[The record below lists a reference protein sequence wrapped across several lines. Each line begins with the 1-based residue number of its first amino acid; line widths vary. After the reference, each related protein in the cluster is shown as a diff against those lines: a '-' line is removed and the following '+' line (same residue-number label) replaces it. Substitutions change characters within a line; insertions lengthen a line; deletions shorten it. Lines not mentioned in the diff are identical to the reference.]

1 MAYTYDDFVK
11 AANQSG
17 LMGQFSQDDLN
28 LAQKYPEFGLSVLSL
43 KKDYNNAA
51 TAEQRLL
58 ANQAA
63 NELRKSYGNYSGGA
77 DGGSFRLE
85 SKLNRRSDDLLDQ
98 LGSFGS
104 FSYDEAPAY
113 ENAFAQQQKDL
124 LDRILNREDFS
135 WSKETDPQWSS
146 YKKSYLREG
155 DRATANALAQ
165 ASAASGGRP
174 SSYAVN
180 AATQAGDY
188 YATKLNDV
196 IPTLYQQAYERY
208 LDEYN
213 MKLKDLNAVN
223 QQEQLDYAKYLDRLG
238 QFNTD
243 RGFAYQNYAD
253 DYDRLRSQLADVQ
266 GQDQIDYARY
276 LDETSRQQTA
286 QDSIRSQVDAIL
298 AAGGSPSANLV
309 SESGYSSEYVKALED
324 AYRKQE
330 AEKAAKKSG
339 SGGGSTRRSGGTS
352 GGNTTDGNESG
363 LDYQGLFEAAKKSGN
378 PKSWLAQKAN
388 YQKFGF
394 TSSSGLYSDYETW
407 LENGG
412 VSNSSKTMAQGP
424 FIALLSGFNTS
435 LKNGEGERILST
447 LDKTWPMMTSEQK
460 AEMQKL
466 LKQYGYS
473 YEEG

>member
-104 FSYDEAPAY
+104 FSYDEAPTY
-113 ENAFAQQQKDL
+113 ENTFAQQQKDL

-174 SSYAVN
+174 SSHAVN

-213 MKLKDLNAVN
+213 MKLKDLNTVN

-276 LDETSRQQTA
+276 LDEASRQQTA

-339 SGGGSTRRSGGTS
+339 SGGGGTMS
-352 GGNTTDGNESG
+352 LTTAKAMAKEGQFTDTVLNT
-363 LDYQGLFEAAKKSGN
+363 LR
-378 PKSWLAQKAN
+378 KA
-388 YQKFGF
+388 GF
-394 TSSSGLYSDYETW
+394 TDDYIAQVYGYTGFGTGRDKLGYDEDEGIFTW
-407 LENGG
+407 NGRRYNSPEALTEDLDRANLTDAEKATISRRLE
-412 VSNSSKTMAQGP
+412 A
-424 FIALLSGFNTS
+424 SGFNITF
-435 LKNGEGERILST
+435 
-447 LDKTWPMMTSEQK
+447 
-460 AEMQKL
+460 
-466 LKQYGYS
+466 
-473 YEEG
+473 

>member
-1 MAYTYDDFVK
+1 MAYTYDDFVN

-43 KKDYNNAA
+43 KKDYNNAT

-85 SKLNRRSDDLLDQ
+85 SKLNRRADDLLDR

-104 FSYDEAPAY
+104 FSYDEAPTY

-124 LDRILNREDFS
+124 LDRILNREDFA

-188 YATKLNDV
+188 YATKLNDM

-276 LDETSRQQTA
+276 LDEVSRQQTA

-339 SGGGSTRRSGGTS
+339 SGGGGTMS
-352 GGNTTDGNESG
+352 LTTAKAMAKEGQFTDTVLNT
-363 LDYQGLFEAAKKSGN
+363 LR
-378 PKSWLAQKAN
+378 KA
-388 YQKFGF
+388 GF
-394 TSSSGLYSDYETW
+394 TDDYIAQVYGYTGFGTGRDKLGYDEDEGIFTW
-407 LENGG
+407 NGRRY
-412 VSNSSKTMAQGP
+412 NSP
-424 FIALLSGFNTS
+424 EALAEDLDRANLTDAEKATISRRLKASGFNITF
-435 LKNGEGERILST
+435 
-447 LDKTWPMMTSEQK
+447 
-460 AEMQKL
+460 
-466 LKQYGYS
+466 
-473 YEEG
+473 

>member
-98 LGSFGS
+98 IGSFGP

-213 MKLKDLNAVN
+213 MKLKDLNTVN

-276 LDETSRQQTA
+276 LDEVSRQQTA

-339 SGGGSTRRSGGTS
+339 SGGGGTMS
-352 GGNTTDGNESG
+352 LTTAKAMAKEGQFTDAVLNT
-363 LDYQGLFEAAKKSGN
+363 LR
-378 PKSWLAQKAN
+378 KA
-388 YQKFGF
+388 GF
-394 TSSSGLYSDYETW
+394 TDDYIAQVYGYTGFGTGRDKLGYDEDEGIFTW
-407 LENGG
+407 NGRRYNSPEALAEDLNRANLTDAEKATISRRLE
-412 VSNSSKTMAQGP
+412 A
-424 FIALLSGFNTS
+424 SGFNITF
-435 LKNGEGERILST
+435 
-447 LDKTWPMMTSEQK
+447 
-460 AEMQKL
+460 
-466 LKQYGYS
+466 
-473 YEEG
+473 

>member
-43 KKDYNNAA
+43 KKDYNNAT

-104 FSYDEAPAY
+104 FSYGEAPTY
-113 ENAFAQQQKDL
+113 ENTFAQQQKDL

-174 SSYAVN
+174 SSHAVN

-213 MKLKDLNAVN
+213 MKLKDLNTVN

-276 LDETSRQQTA
+276 LDEASRQQTA

-339 SGGGSTRRSGGTS
+339 SGGGGTMS
-352 GGNTTDGNESG
+352 LTTAKAMAKE
-363 LDYQGLFEAAKKSGN
+363 GLFTDTVLN
-378 PKSWLAQKAN
+378 TLRKA
-388 YQKFGF
+388 GF
-394 TSSSGLYSDYETW
+394 TDDYIAQVYGYTGFGTGRDKLGYDEDEGIFTW
-407 LENGG
+407 NGRRY
-412 VSNSSKTMAQGP
+412 NSP
-424 FIALLSGFNTS
+424 EALAEDLDRANLTDAEKATISRRLKASGFNITF
-435 LKNGEGERILST
+435 
-447 LDKTWPMMTSEQK
+447 
-460 AEMQKL
+460 
-466 LKQYGYS
+466 
-473 YEEG
+473 

>member
-43 KKDYNNAA
+43 KKDYNNAT

-85 SKLNRRSDDLLDQ
+85 SKLNRRADDLLGQ
-98 LGSFGS
+98 IGSFGS
-104 FSYDEAPAY
+104 FSYDEAPTY

-155 DRATANALAQ
+155 DRATANALAK

-276 LDETSRQQTA
+276 LDEASRQQTA

-324 AYRKQE
+324 AYRKQQ

-339 SGGGSTRRSGGTS
+339 SGGGGTMS
-352 GGNTTDGNESG
+352 LTTAKAMAKEGQFTDTVLNT
-363 LDYQGLFEAAKKSGN
+363 LR
-378 PKSWLAQKAN
+378 KA
-388 YQKFGF
+388 GF
-394 TSSSGLYSDYETW
+394 TDDYIAQVYGYTGFGSGRDKLGYDEDEGIFTW
-407 LENGG
+407 NGRRY
-412 VSNSSKTMAQGP
+412 NSP
-424 FIALLSGFNTS
+424 EALAEDLDRANLTDAEKATISRRLKASGFNITF
-435 LKNGEGERILST
+435 
-447 LDKTWPMMTSEQK
+447 
-460 AEMQKL
+460 
-466 LKQYGYS
+466 
-473 YEEG
+473 

>member
-43 KKDYNNAA
+43 KKDYNNAT

-104 FSYDEAPAY
+104 FSYGEAPTY
-113 ENAFAQQQKDL
+113 ENTFAQQQKDL

-155 DRATANALAQ
+155 DRATANALAK

-174 SSYAVN
+174 SSHAVN

-213 MKLKDLNAVN
+213 MKLKDLNTVN

-266 GQDQIDYARY
+266 GQNQIDYARY
-276 LDETSRQQTA
+276 LDEVSRQQTA

-339 SGGGSTRRSGGTS
+339 SGGGGTMS
-352 GGNTTDGNESG
+352 LTTAKAMAKEGQFTDTVLNT
-363 LDYQGLFEAAKKSGN
+363 LR
-378 PKSWLAQKAN
+378 KA
-388 YQKFGF
+388 GF
-394 TSSSGLYSDYETW
+394 TDDYIAQVYGYTGFGTGRDKLGYDEDEGIFTW
-407 LENGG
+407 NGRRY
-412 VSNSSKTMAQGP
+412 NSP
-424 FIALLSGFNTS
+424 EALAEDLDRANLTDAEKATISRRLKASGFNITF
-435 LKNGEGERILST
+435 
-447 LDKTWPMMTSEQK
+447 
-460 AEMQKL
+460 
-466 LKQYGYS
+466 
-473 YEEG
+473 

>member
-85 SKLNRRSDDLLDQ
+85 SKLNRRADDLLGQ
-98 LGSFGS
+98 IGSFGS

-339 SGGGSTRRSGGTS
+339 SGGGSTMSLTTAKAMAKEGQFTDAVL
-352 GGNTTDGNESG
+352 NT
-363 LDYQGLFEAAKKSGN
+363 LR
-378 PKSWLAQKAN
+378 KA
-388 YQKFGF
+388 GF
-394 TSSSGLYSDYETW
+394 TDDYIAQVYGYTGFGTGRDKLGYDEDEGIFTW
-407 LENGG
+407 NGRRY
-412 VSNSSKTMAQGP
+412 NSP
-424 FIALLSGFNTS
+424 EALAEDLDRANLTDAEKATISRRLKASGFNITF
-435 LKNGEGERILST
+435 
-447 LDKTWPMMTSEQK
+447 
-460 AEMQKL
+460 
-466 LKQYGYS
+466 
-473 YEEG
+473 

>member
-28 LAQKYPEFGLSVLSL
+28 LAQKHPEFGLSVLSL
-43 KKDYNNAA
+43 KKDYNNAT

-104 FSYDEAPAY
+104 FSYGEAPTY
-113 ENAFAQQQKDL
+113 ENTFAQQQKDL

-155 DRATANALAQ
+155 DRATANALAK
-165 ASAASGGRP
+165 ASAASGGRS

-213 MKLKDLNAVN
+213 MKLKDLNAIN
-223 QQEQLDYAKYLDRLG
+223 QQEQMDYAKYLDRLG

-276 LDETSRQQTA
+276 LDEASRQQTA

-330 AEKAAKKSG
+330 AEKVTKKSG
-339 SGGGSTRRSGGTS
+339 SGGGGTMS
-352 GGNTTDGNESG
+352 LTTAKAMAKEGQFTDTVLNT
-363 LDYQGLFEAAKKSGN
+363 LR
-378 PKSWLAQKAN
+378 KA
-388 YQKFGF
+388 GF
-394 TSSSGLYSDYETW
+394 TDDYIAQVYGYTGFGTGRDKLGYDEDEGIFTW
-407 LENGG
+407 NGRRY
-412 VSNSSKTMAQGP
+412 NSP
-424 FIALLSGFNTS
+424 EALAEDLDRANLTDAEKATISRRLKASGFNITF
-435 LKNGEGERILST
+435 
-447 LDKTWPMMTSEQK
+447 
-460 AEMQKL
+460 
-466 LKQYGYS
+466 
-473 YEEG
+473 

>member
-43 KKDYNNAA
+43 KKDYNNAT

-104 FSYDEAPAY
+104 FSYGEAPTY
-113 ENAFAQQQKDL
+113 ENTFAQQQKDL

-155 DRATANALAQ
+155 DRATANALAK

-213 MKLKDLNAVN
+213 MKLKDLNAIN
-223 QQEQLDYAKYLDRLG
+223 QQEQMDYAKYLDRLG

-276 LDETSRQQTA
+276 LDEASRQQTA

-330 AEKAAKKSG
+330 AEKAAKKSN
-339 SGGGSTRRSGGTS
+339 SGGGTMSLTTAKAMAKEGQFTDTVL
-352 GGNTTDGNESG
+352 NT
-363 LDYQGLFEAAKKSGN
+363 LR
-378 PKSWLAQKAN
+378 KA
-388 YQKFGF
+388 GF
-394 TSSSGLYSDYETW
+394 TDDYIAQVYGYTGFGTGRDKLGYDEDEGIFTW
-407 LENGG
+407 NGRRYNSPEALEEDLDRANLTDAEKATI
-412 VSNSSKTMAQGP
+412 SRRLKA
-424 FIALLSGFNTS
+424 SGFNITF
-435 LKNGEGERILST
+435 
-447 LDKTWPMMTSEQK
+447 
-460 AEMQKL
+460 
-466 LKQYGYS
+466 
-473 YEEG
+473 

>member
-85 SKLNRRSDDLLDQ
+85 SKLNRRADDLLGQ
-98 LGSFGS
+98 IGSFGS
-104 FSYDEAPAY
+104 FSYDEAPTY

-208 LDEYN
+208 MDEYN

-276 LDETSRQQTA
+276 LDEASRQQTA

-339 SGGGSTRRSGGTS
+339 SGGGGTMS
-352 GGNTTDGNESG
+352 LTTAKAMAKEGQFTDAVLNT
-363 LDYQGLFEAAKKSGN
+363 LR
-378 PKSWLAQKAN
+378 KA
-388 YQKFGF
+388 GF
-394 TSSSGLYSDYETW
+394 TDDYIAQVYGYTGFGTGRDKLGYDEDEGIFTW
-407 LENGG
+407 NGRRY
-412 VSNSSKTMAQGP
+412 NSP
-424 FIALLSGFNTS
+424 EALAEDLDRANLTDAEKATISRRLKASGFNITF
-435 LKNGEGERILST
+435 
-447 LDKTWPMMTSEQK
+447 
-460 AEMQKL
+460 
-466 LKQYGYS
+466 
-473 YEEG
+473 

>member
-85 SKLNRRSDDLLDQ
+85 SKLNRRADDLLGQ
-98 LGSFGS
+98 IGSFGS

-276 LDETSRQQTA
+276 LDEVSRQQTA

-339 SGGGSTRRSGGTS
+339 SGGGDTMSLTTAKAMAKEGQFTDTVL
-352 GGNTTDGNESG
+352 NT
-363 LDYQGLFEAAKKSGN
+363 LR
-378 PKSWLAQKAN
+378 KA
-388 YQKFGF
+388 GF
-394 TSSSGLYSDYETW
+394 TDDYIAQVYGYTGFGTGRDKLGYDEDEGIFTW
-407 LENGG
+407 NGRRY
-412 VSNSSKTMAQGP
+412 NSP
-424 FIALLSGFNTS
+424 EALAEDLDRANLTDAEKATISRRLKASGFNITF
-435 LKNGEGERILST
+435 
-447 LDKTWPMMTSEQK
+447 
-460 AEMQKL
+460 
-466 LKQYGYS
+466 
-473 YEEG
+473 

>member
-43 KKDYNNAA
+43 KKDYNNAT

-104 FSYDEAPAY
+104 FSYGEAPTY
-113 ENAFAQQQKDL
+113 ENTFAQQQKDL

-174 SSYAVN
+174 SSHAVN

-213 MKLKDLNAVN
+213 MKLKDLNTVN

-253 DYDRLRSQLADVQ
+253 DYDRLRSQLADVH

-276 LDETSRQQTA
+276 LDEASRRQTA

-339 SGGGSTRRSGGTS
+339 SGGGGTMS
-352 GGNTTDGNESG
+352 LTTAKAMAKEGQFTDTVLNT
-363 LDYQGLFEAAKKSGN
+363 LR
-378 PKSWLAQKAN
+378 KA
-388 YQKFGF
+388 GF
-394 TSSSGLYSDYETW
+394 TDDYIAQVYGYTGFGTGRDKLGYDEDEGIFTW
-407 LENGG
+407 NGRRY
-412 VSNSSKTMAQGP
+412 NSP
-424 FIALLSGFNTS
+424 EALAEDLDRANLTDAEKATISRRLKASGFNITF
-435 LKNGEGERILST
+435 
-447 LDKTWPMMTSEQK
+447 
-460 AEMQKL
+460 
-466 LKQYGYS
+466 
-473 YEEG
+473 

>member
-1 MAYTYDDFVK
+1 MAYTYDDFVN

-43 KKDYNNAA
+43 KKDYNNAT

-85 SKLNRRSDDLLDQ
+85 SKLNRRADDLLDQ

-104 FSYDEAPAY
+104 FSYDEAPTY

-124 LDRILNREDFS
+124 LDRILNREDFA

-276 LDETSRQQTA
+276 LDEVSRQQTA
-286 QDSIRSQVDAIL
+286 QDSIRGQVDAIL

-330 AEKAAKKSG
+330 AEKAAKKS
-339 SGGGSTRRSGGTS
+339 SGGGGTMS
-352 GGNTTDGNESG
+352 LTTAKAMAKEGQFTDAVLNT
-363 LDYQGLFEAAKKSGN
+363 LR
-378 PKSWLAQKAN
+378 KA
-388 YQKFGF
+388 GF
-394 TSSSGLYSDYETW
+394 TDDYIAQVYGYTGFGTGRDKLGYDEDEGIFTW
-407 LENGG
+407 NGRRY
-412 VSNSSKTMAQGP
+412 NSPEALAEDLDRANLTDAEKAT
-424 FIALLSGFNTS
+424 IARRLKASGFNITF
-435 LKNGEGERILST
+435 
-447 LDKTWPMMTSEQK
+447 
-460 AEMQKL
+460 
-466 LKQYGYS
+466 
-473 YEEG
+473 

>member
-1 MAYTYDDFVK
+1 MAYTYDDFVN

-43 KKDYNNAA
+43 KKDYNNAT

-85 SKLNRRSDDLLDQ
+85 SKLNRRADDLLDQ
-98 LGSFGS
+98 LGGFGS
-104 FSYDEAPAY
+104 FSYDEAPTY

-223 QQEQLDYAKYLDRLG
+223 QQEQLDYAKHLDRLG

-276 LDETSRQQTA
+276 LDEVSRQQTA

-330 AEKAAKKSG
+330 TEKAAKKSSS
-339 SGGGSTRRSGGTS
+339 SGGGTMSLTTAKAMAKEGQFTDAVL
-352 GGNTTDGNESG
+352 NT
-363 LDYQGLFEAAKKSGN
+363 LR
-378 PKSWLAQKAN
+378 KA
-388 YQKFGF
+388 GF
-394 TSSSGLYSDYETW
+394 TDDYIAQVYGYTGFGTGRDKLGYDEDEGIFTW
-407 LENGG
+407 NGRRY
-412 VSNSSKTMAQGP
+412 NSP
-424 FIALLSGFNTS
+424 EALAEDLDRANLTDAEKATISRRLKASGFNITF
-435 LKNGEGERILST
+435 
-447 LDKTWPMMTSEQK
+447 
-460 AEMQKL
+460 
-466 LKQYGYS
+466 
-473 YEEG
+473 

>member
-104 FSYDEAPAY
+104 FSYDEAPTY
-113 ENAFAQQQKDL
+113 ENTFAQQQKDL
-124 LDRILNREDFS
+124 LDHILNREDFS

-174 SSYAVN
+174 SSHAVN

-213 MKLKDLNAVN
+213 MKLKDLNTVN

-276 LDETSRQQTA
+276 LDEASRRQTA

-339 SGGGSTRRSGGTS
+339 SGGGGTMS
-352 GGNTTDGNESG
+352 LTTAKAMAKEGQFTDTVLNT
-363 LDYQGLFEAAKKSGN
+363 LR
-378 PKSWLAQKAN
+378 KA
-388 YQKFGF
+388 GF
-394 TSSSGLYSDYETW
+394 TDDYIAQVYGYTGFGTGRDKLGYDEDEGIFTW
-407 LENGG
+407 NGRRY
-412 VSNSSKTMAQGP
+412 NSP
-424 FIALLSGFNTS
+424 EALAEDLDRANLTNAEKATISRRLKASGFNITF
-435 LKNGEGERILST
+435 
-447 LDKTWPMMTSEQK
+447 
-460 AEMQKL
+460 
-466 LKQYGYS
+466 
-473 YEEG
+473 

>member
-104 FSYDEAPAY
+104 FSYDEAPTY
-113 ENAFAQQQKDL
+113 ENIFAQQQKDL

-174 SSYAVN
+174 SSHAVN

-213 MKLKDLNAVN
+213 MKLKDLNTVN

-276 LDETSRQQTA
+276 LDEASRQQTA

-339 SGGGSTRRSGGTS
+339 SGGGGTMS
-352 GGNTTDGNESG
+352 LTTAKAMAKEGQFTDTVLNT
-363 LDYQGLFEAAKKSGN
+363 LR
-378 PKSWLAQKAN
+378 KA
-388 YQKFGF
+388 GF
-394 TSSSGLYSDYETW
+394 TDDYIAQVYGYTGFGTGRDKLGYDEDEGIFTW
-407 LENGG
+407 NGRRY
-412 VSNSSKTMAQGP
+412 NSP
-424 FIALLSGFNTS
+424 EALAEDLDRANLTDAEKATISRRLKASGFNITF
-435 LKNGEGERILST
+435 
-447 LDKTWPMMTSEQK
+447 
-460 AEMQKL
+460 
-466 LKQYGYS
+466 
-473 YEEG
+473 

>member
-1 MAYTYDDFVK
+1 MAYTYDDFVN

-43 KKDYNNAA
+43 KKDYNNAT

-104 FSYDEAPAY
+104 FSYDEAPTY
-113 ENAFAQQQKDL
+113 ENTFAQQQKDL

-213 MKLKDLNAVN
+213 MKLKDLNTVN

-276 LDETSRQQTA
+276 LDEASRRQTA

-298 AAGGSPSANLV
+298 AAGGSPSVNLV

-339 SGGGSTRRSGGTS
+339 SGGGGTMS
-352 GGNTTDGNESG
+352 LTTAKAMAKEGQFTDTVLNT
-363 LDYQGLFEAAKKSGN
+363 LR
-378 PKSWLAQKAN
+378 KA
-388 YQKFGF
+388 GF
-394 TSSSGLYSDYETW
+394 TDDYIAQVYGYTGFGTGRDKLGYDEDEGIFTW
-407 LENGG
+407 NGRRY
-412 VSNSSKTMAQGP
+412 NSPEALAEDLDRANLTDAEKAT
-424 FIALLSGFNTS
+424 IARRLKASGFNITF
-435 LKNGEGERILST
+435 
-447 LDKTWPMMTSEQK
+447 
-460 AEMQKL
+460 
-466 LKQYGYS
+466 
-473 YEEG
+473 

>member
-43 KKDYNNAA
+43 KKDYNNAT

-85 SKLNRRSDDLLDQ
+85 SKLNRRADDLLDQ

-104 FSYDEAPAY
+104 FSYGEAPTY
-113 ENAFAQQQKDL
+113 ENTFAQQQKDL

-155 DRATANALAQ
+155 DRATANALAK

-174 SSYAVN
+174 SSHAVN

-213 MKLKDLNAVN
+213 MKLKDLNTVN

-276 LDETSRQQTA
+276 LDEVSRQQTA

-339 SGGGSTRRSGGTS
+339 SGGGGTMS
-352 GGNTTDGNESG
+352 LTTAKEMAKEGQFTDAVLNT
-363 LDYQGLFEAAKKSGN
+363 LR
-378 PKSWLAQKAN
+378 KA
-388 YQKFGF
+388 GF
-394 TSSSGLYSDYETW
+394 TDDYIAQVYGYTGFGTGRDKLGYDEDEGIFTW
-407 LENGG
+407 NGRRYNSPEALAEDLDRANLTDAEKATISRRLE
-412 VSNSSKTMAQGP
+412 A
-424 FIALLSGFNTS
+424 SGFN
-435 LKNGEGERILST
+435 
-447 LDKTWPMMTSEQK
+447 MTF
-460 AEMQKL
+460 
-466 LKQYGYS
+466 
-473 YEEG
+473 

>member
-104 FSYDEAPAY
+104 FSYDEAPTY
-113 ENAFAQQQKDL
+113 ENTFAQQQKDL

-174 SSYAVN
+174 SSHAVN

-213 MKLKDLNAVN
+213 MKLKDLNTVN

-276 LDETSRQQTA
+276 LDEASRQQTA

-324 AYRKQE
+324 AYHKQE

-339 SGGGSTRRSGGTS
+339 SGGGGTMS
-352 GGNTTDGNESG
+352 LTTAKAMAKEGQFTDTVLNT
-363 LDYQGLFEAAKKSGN
+363 LR
-378 PKSWLAQKAN
+378 KA
-388 YQKFGF
+388 GF
-394 TSSSGLYSDYETW
+394 TDDYIAQVYGYTGFGTGRDKLGYDEDEGIFTW
-407 LENGG
+407 NGRRY
-412 VSNSSKTMAQGP
+412 NSP
-424 FIALLSGFNTS
+424 EALAEDLDRANLTDAEKATISRRLKASGFNITF
-435 LKNGEGERILST
+435 
-447 LDKTWPMMTSEQK
+447 
-460 AEMQKL
+460 
-466 LKQYGYS
+466 
-473 YEEG
+473 

>member
-17 LMGQFSQDDLN
+17 MMGQFSQDDLN

-85 SKLNRRSDDLLDQ
+85 SKLNRRADDLLGQ
-98 LGSFGS
+98 IGSFGS
-104 FSYDEAPAY
+104 FSYDEAPTY

-174 SSYAVN
+174 SSHAVN

-213 MKLKDLNAVN
+213 MKLKDLNTVN

-276 LDETSRQQTA
+276 LDEVSRQQTA

-339 SGGGSTRRSGGTS
+339 SGGGGTMS
-352 GGNTTDGNESG
+352 LTTAKAMAKEGQFTDTVLNT
-363 LDYQGLFEAAKKSGN
+363 LR
-378 PKSWLAQKAN
+378 KA
-388 YQKFGF
+388 GF
-394 TSSSGLYSDYETW
+394 TDDYIAQVYGYTGFGTGRDKLGYDEDEGIFTW
-407 LENGG
+407 NGRRY
-412 VSNSSKTMAQGP
+412 NSP
-424 FIALLSGFNTS
+424 EALAEDLDRANLTDAEKATISRRLKASGFNITF
-435 LKNGEGERILST
+435 
-447 LDKTWPMMTSEQK
+447 
-460 AEMQKL
+460 
-466 LKQYGYS
+466 
-473 YEEG
+473 

>member
-43 KKDYNNAA
+43 KKDYNNAT

-104 FSYDEAPAY
+104 FSYGEAPTY
-113 ENAFAQQQKDL
+113 ENTFAQQQKDL

-155 DRATANALAQ
+155 DRATANALAK

-188 YATKLNDV
+188 YATKLNDA

-213 MKLKDLNAVN
+213 MKLKDLNTVN

-276 LDETSRQQTA
+276 LDEVSRQQTA

-339 SGGGSTRRSGGTS
+339 SGGGGTMS
-352 GGNTTDGNESG
+352 LTTAKAMAKEGQFTDTVLNT
-363 LDYQGLFEAAKKSGN
+363 LR
-378 PKSWLAQKAN
+378 KA
-388 YQKFGF
+388 GF
-394 TSSSGLYSDYETW
+394 TDDYIAQVYGYTGFGTGRDKLGYDEDEGIFTW
-407 LENGG
+407 NGRRYNSPEALAEDLDRANLTDAEKATISRRLE
-412 VSNSSKTMAQGP
+412 A
-424 FIALLSGFNTS
+424 SGFNI
-435 LKNGEGERILST
+435 KF
-447 LDKTWPMMTSEQK
+447 
-460 AEMQKL
+460 
-466 LKQYGYS
+466 
-473 YEEG
+473 

>member
-98 LGSFGS
+98 IGSFGS

-188 YATKLNDV
+188 YAAKLNDV

-276 LDETSRQQTA
+276 LDEASRQQTA

-339 SGGGSTRRSGGTS
+339 SGGGSTMSLTTAKAMAKEGQFTDAVL
-352 GGNTTDGNESG
+352 NT
-363 LDYQGLFEAAKKSGN
+363 LR
-378 PKSWLAQKAN
+378 KA
-388 YQKFGF
+388 GF
-394 TSSSGLYSDYETW
+394 TDDYIAQVYGYTGFGTGRDKLGYDEDEGIFTW
-407 LENGG
+407 NGRRY
-412 VSNSSKTMAQGP
+412 NSP
-424 FIALLSGFNTS
+424 EALAEDLDRANLTDAEKATISRRLKASGFNITF
-435 LKNGEGERILST
+435 
-447 LDKTWPMMTSEQK
+447 
-460 AEMQKL
+460 
-466 LKQYGYS
+466 
-473 YEEG
+473 

>member
-43 KKDYNNAA
+43 KKDYNNAT

-104 FSYDEAPAY
+104 FSYDEAPTY
-113 ENAFAQQQKDL
+113 ENTFAQQQKDL

-155 DRATANALAQ
+155 DRATANALAK

-213 MKLKDLNAVN
+213 MKLKDLNAIN

-276 LDETSRQQTA
+276 LDEVSRQQTA

-339 SGGGSTRRSGGTS
+339 SGGGGTMS
-352 GGNTTDGNESG
+352 LTTAKAMAKEGQFTDTVLNT
-363 LDYQGLFEAAKKSGN
+363 LR
-378 PKSWLAQKAN
+378 KA
-388 YQKFGF
+388 GF
-394 TSSSGLYSDYETW
+394 TDDYIAQVYGYTGFGTGREKLGYDEDEGIFTW
-407 LENGG
+407 NGRRY
-412 VSNSSKTMAQGP
+412 NSP
-424 FIALLSGFNTS
+424 EALAEDLDRANLTDAEKATISRRLKASGFNITF
-435 LKNGEGERILST
+435 
-447 LDKTWPMMTSEQK
+447 
-460 AEMQKL
+460 
-466 LKQYGYS
+466 
-473 YEEG
+473 

>member
-85 SKLNRRSDDLLDQ
+85 SKLNRRADDLLDQ
-98 LGSFGS
+98 IGSFGS
-104 FSYDEAPAY
+104 FSYDEAPTY

-223 QQEQLDYAKYLDRLG
+223 QQEQLDYAKYLDHLG

-276 LDETSRQQTA
+276 LDEASRQQTA

-339 SGGGSTRRSGGTS
+339 SGGGGTMS
-352 GGNTTDGNESG
+352 LTTAKAMAKEGQFTDTVLNT
-363 LDYQGLFEAAKKSGN
+363 LR
-378 PKSWLAQKAN
+378 KA
-388 YQKFGF
+388 GF
-394 TSSSGLYSDYETW
+394 TDDYIAQVYGYTGFGTGRDKLGYDEDEGIFTW
-407 LENGG
+407 NGRRY
-412 VSNSSKTMAQGP
+412 NSP
-424 FIALLSGFNTS
+424 EALAEDLDRANLTDAEKATISRRLKASGFNITF
-435 LKNGEGERILST
+435 
-447 LDKTWPMMTSEQK
+447 
-460 AEMQKL
+460 
-466 LKQYGYS
+466 
-473 YEEG
+473 

>member
-85 SKLNRRSDDLLDQ
+85 SKLNRRADDLLGQ
-98 LGSFGS
+98 IGSFGS
-104 FSYDEAPAY
+104 FSYDEAPTY

-174 SSYAVN
+174 SSHAVN

-213 MKLKDLNAVN
+213 MKLKDLNTVN

-266 GQDQIDYARY
+266 GQDQIDYTRY
-276 LDETSRQQTA
+276 LDEVSRQQTA

-339 SGGGSTRRSGGTS
+339 SGGGGTMS
-352 GGNTTDGNESG
+352 LTTAKAMAKEGQFTDAVLNT
-363 LDYQGLFEAAKKSGN
+363 LR
-378 PKSWLAQKAN
+378 KA
-388 YQKFGF
+388 GF
-394 TSSSGLYSDYETW
+394 TDDYIAQVYGYTGFGTGRDKLGYDEDEGIFTW
-407 LENGG
+407 NGRRY
-412 VSNSSKTMAQGP
+412 NSP
-424 FIALLSGFNTS
+424 EALAEDLDRANLTDAEKATISRRLKASGFNITF
-435 LKNGEGERILST
+435 
-447 LDKTWPMMTSEQK
+447 
-460 AEMQKL
+460 
-466 LKQYGYS
+466 
-473 YEEG
+473 

>member
-43 KKDYNNAA
+43 KKDYNNAT

-104 FSYDEAPAY
+104 FSYDEAPTY
-113 ENAFAQQQKDL
+113 ENTFAQQQKDL

-213 MKLKDLNAVN
+213 MKLKDLNTVN

-276 LDETSRQQTA
+276 LDEASRQQTA

-339 SGGGSTRRSGGTS
+339 SGGGGTMS
-352 GGNTTDGNESG
+352 LTTAKAMAKEGQFTDTVLNT
-363 LDYQGLFEAAKKSGN
+363 LR
-378 PKSWLAQKAN
+378 KA
-388 YQKFGF
+388 GF
-394 TSSSGLYSDYETW
+394 TDDYIAQVYGYTGFGTGRDKLGYDEDEGIFTW
-407 LENGG
+407 NGRRY
-412 VSNSSKTMAQGP
+412 NSP
-424 FIALLSGFNTS
+424 EALAEDLDRANLTDAEKATISRRLKASGFNITF
-435 LKNGEGERILST
+435 
-447 LDKTWPMMTSEQK
+447 
-460 AEMQKL
+460 
-466 LKQYGYS
+466 
-473 YEEG
+473 

>member
-85 SKLNRRSDDLLDQ
+85 SKLNRRADDLLGQ
-98 LGSFGS
+98 IGSFGS
-104 FSYDEAPAY
+104 FSYDEAPTY

-188 YATKLNDV
+188 YAAKLNDV

-253 DYDRLRSQLADVQ
+253 DYDRLRSQLADVE

-276 LDETSRQQTA
+276 LDEASRQQTA

-339 SGGGSTRRSGGTS
+339 SGGGGTMS
-352 GGNTTDGNESG
+352 LTTAKAMAKEGQFTDTVLNT
-363 LDYQGLFEAAKKSGN
+363 LR
-378 PKSWLAQKAN
+378 KA
-388 YQKFGF
+388 GF
-394 TSSSGLYSDYETW
+394 TDDYIAQVYGYTGFGTGRDKLGYDEDEGIFTW
-407 LENGG
+407 NGRRY
-412 VSNSSKTMAQGP
+412 NSP
-424 FIALLSGFNTS
+424 EALAEDLDRANLTDAEKATISRRLKASGFNITF
-435 LKNGEGERILST
+435 
-447 LDKTWPMMTSEQK
+447 
-460 AEMQKL
+460 
-466 LKQYGYS
+466 
-473 YEEG
+473 

>member
-43 KKDYNNAA
+43 KKDYNNAT

-85 SKLNRRSDDLLDQ
+85 SKLNRRADDLLGQ
-98 LGSFGS
+98 IGSFGS
-104 FSYDEAPAY
+104 FSYDEAPTY

-155 DRATANALAQ
+155 DRATANALAK

-243 RGFAYQNYAD
+243 RGFAYQNYTD

-276 LDETSRQQTA
+276 LDEASRQQTA

-339 SGGGSTRRSGGTS
+339 SGGGGTMS
-352 GGNTTDGNESG
+352 LTTAKAMAKEGQFTDTVLNT
-363 LDYQGLFEAAKKSGN
+363 LR
-378 PKSWLAQKAN
+378 KA
-388 YQKFGF
+388 GF
-394 TSSSGLYSDYETW
+394 TDDYIAQVYGYTGFGSGRDKLGYDEDEGIFTW
-407 LENGG
+407 NGRRY
-412 VSNSSKTMAQGP
+412 NSP
-424 FIALLSGFNTS
+424 EALAEDLDRANLTDAEKATISRRLKASGFNITF
-435 LKNGEGERILST
+435 
-447 LDKTWPMMTSEQK
+447 
-460 AEMQKL
+460 
-466 LKQYGYS
+466 
-473 YEEG
+473 

>member
-43 KKDYNNAA
+43 KKDYNNAT

-104 FSYDEAPAY
+104 FSYDEAPTY
-113 ENAFAQQQKDL
+113 ENTFAQQQKDL

-155 DRATANALAQ
+155 DRATANALAK

-276 LDETSRQQTA
+276 LDEVSRQQTA

-339 SGGGSTRRSGGTS
+339 SGGGGTMS
-352 GGNTTDGNESG
+352 LTTAKAMAKEGQFTDTVLNT
-363 LDYQGLFEAAKKSGN
+363 LR
-378 PKSWLAQKAN
+378 KA
-388 YQKFGF
+388 GF
-394 TSSSGLYSDYETW
+394 TDDYIAQVYGYTGFGTGRDKLGYDEDEGIFTW
-407 LENGG
+407 NGRRY
-412 VSNSSKTMAQGP
+412 NSP
-424 FIALLSGFNTS
+424 EALAEDLDRANLTDAEKATISRRLKASGFNITF
-435 LKNGEGERILST
+435 
-447 LDKTWPMMTSEQK
+447 
-460 AEMQKL
+460 
-466 LKQYGYS
+466 
-473 YEEG
+473 

>member
-1 MAYTYDDFVK
+1 MAYTYDDFVN

-43 KKDYNNAA
+43 KKDYNNAT

-85 SKLNRRSDDLLDQ
+85 SKLNRRADDLLDQ

-104 FSYDEAPAY
+104 FSYDEAPTY

-124 LDRILNREDFS
+124 LDRILNREDFA

-155 DRATANALAQ
+155 DRATANALAK

-276 LDETSRQQTA
+276 LDEVSRQQTA
-286 QDSIRSQVDAIL
+286 QDSIRGQVDAIL

-330 AEKAAKKSG
+330 AEKSAKKSG
-339 SGGGSTRRSGGTS
+339 SGGGGTMS
-352 GGNTTDGNESG
+352 LTTAKAMAKEGQFTDAVLNT
-363 LDYQGLFEAAKKSGN
+363 LR
-378 PKSWLAQKAN
+378 KA
-388 YQKFGF
+388 GF
-394 TSSSGLYSDYETW
+394 TDDYIAQVYGYTGFGTGRDKLGYDEDEGIFTW
-407 LENGG
+407 NGRRYNSPEALAEDLDRANLTDAEKATIARRLE
-412 VSNSSKTMAQGP
+412 A
-424 FIALLSGFNTS
+424 SGFNITV
-435 LKNGEGERILST
+435 
-447 LDKTWPMMTSEQK
+447 
-460 AEMQKL
+460 
-466 LKQYGYS
+466 
-473 YEEG
+473 

>member
-104 FSYDEAPAY
+104 FSYDEAPTY
-113 ENAFAQQQKDL
+113 ENTFAQQQKDL

-155 DRATANALAQ
+155 DRATANALAK

-213 MKLKDLNAVN
+213 MKLKDLNTVN

-276 LDETSRQQTA
+276 LDEASRQQTA

-339 SGGGSTRRSGGTS
+339 SGGGGTMS
-352 GGNTTDGNESG
+352 LTTAKAMAKEGQFTDTVLNT
-363 LDYQGLFEAAKKSGN
+363 LR
-378 PKSWLAQKAN
+378 KA
-388 YQKFGF
+388 GF
-394 TSSSGLYSDYETW
+394 TDDYIAQVYGYTGFGTGRDKLGYDEDEGIFTW
-407 LENGG
+407 NGRRYNSPEALAEDLDRANLTDAEKATISRSLE
-412 VSNSSKTMAQGP
+412 A
-424 FIALLSGFNTS
+424 SGFNITS
-435 LKNGEGERILST
+435 
-447 LDKTWPMMTSEQK
+447 
-460 AEMQKL
+460 
-466 LKQYGYS
+466 
-473 YEEG
+473 

>member
-98 LGSFGS
+98 IGSFGS

-188 YATKLNDV
+188 YAAKLNDV

-276 LDETSRQQTA
+276 LDEASRQQTA

-339 SGGGSTRRSGGTS
+339 SGGGGTMS
-352 GGNTTDGNESG
+352 LTTAKAMAKEGQFTDTVLNT
-363 LDYQGLFEAAKKSGN
+363 LR
-378 PKSWLAQKAN
+378 KA
-388 YQKFGF
+388 GF
-394 TSSSGLYSDYETW
+394 TDDYIAQVYGYTGFGTGRDKLGYDEDEGIFTW
-407 LENGG
+407 NGRRY
-412 VSNSSKTMAQGP
+412 NSPEELAEDLDRANLTDAEKATISRRLKA
-424 FIALLSGFNTS
+424 SGFNITF
-435 LKNGEGERILST
+435 
-447 LDKTWPMMTSEQK
+447 
-460 AEMQKL
+460 
-466 LKQYGYS
+466 
-473 YEEG
+473 

>member
-28 LAQKYPEFGLSVLSL
+28 LAQKYPEFGLSALSL
-43 KKDYNNAA
+43 KKDYNNAT

-85 SKLNRRSDDLLDQ
+85 SKLNRRADDLLGQ
-98 LGSFGS
+98 IGSFGS
-104 FSYDEAPAY
+104 FSYDEAPTY

-155 DRATANALAQ
+155 DRATANALAK

-276 LDETSRQQTA
+276 LDEASRQQTA

-339 SGGGSTRRSGGTS
+339 SGGGGTMS
-352 GGNTTDGNESG
+352 LTTAKAMAKEGQFTDTVLNT
-363 LDYQGLFEAAKKSGN
+363 LR
-378 PKSWLAQKAN
+378 KA
-388 YQKFGF
+388 GF
-394 TSSSGLYSDYETW
+394 TDDYIAQVYGYTGFGSGRDKLGYDEDEGIFTW
-407 LENGG
+407 NGRRY
-412 VSNSSKTMAQGP
+412 NSP
-424 FIALLSGFNTS
+424 EALAEDLDRANLTDAEKATISRRLKASGFNITF
-435 LKNGEGERILST
+435 
-447 LDKTWPMMTSEQK
+447 
-460 AEMQKL
+460 
-466 LKQYGYS
+466 
-473 YEEG
+473 

>member
-43 KKDYNNAA
+43 KKDYNNAT

-104 FSYDEAPAY
+104 FSYGEAPTY
-113 ENAFAQQQKDL
+113 ENTFAQQQKDL

-155 DRATANALAQ
+155 DRATANALAK

-213 MKLKDLNAVN
+213 MKLKDLNTVN

-276 LDETSRQQTA
+276 LDEASRRQTA

-339 SGGGSTRRSGGTS
+339 SGGGGAMSLTTAKAMAKEGQFTDTVL
-352 GGNTTDGNESG
+352 NT
-363 LDYQGLFEAAKKSGN
+363 LR
-378 PKSWLAQKAN
+378 KA
-388 YQKFGF
+388 GF
-394 TSSSGLYSDYETW
+394 TDDYIAQVYGYTGFGTGRDKLGYDEDEGIFTW
-407 LENGG
+407 NGRRY
-412 VSNSSKTMAQGP
+412 NSP
-424 FIALLSGFNTS
+424 EALAEDLDRANLTDAEKATISRRLKASGFNITF
-435 LKNGEGERILST
+435 
-447 LDKTWPMMTSEQK
+447 
-460 AEMQKL
+460 
-466 LKQYGYS
+466 
-473 YEEG
+473 

>member
-85 SKLNRRSDDLLDQ
+85 SKLNRRADDLLGQ
-98 LGSFGS
+98 IGSFGS
-104 FSYDEAPAY
+104 FSYDEAPTY

-174 SSYAVN
+174 SSHAVN

-276 LDETSRQQTA
+276 LDEASRQQTA

-339 SGGGSTRRSGGTS
+339 SGGGSTMSLTTAKAMAKEGQFTDAVL
-352 GGNTTDGNESG
+352 NT
-363 LDYQGLFEAAKKSGN
+363 LR
-378 PKSWLAQKAN
+378 KA
-388 YQKFGF
+388 GF
-394 TSSSGLYSDYETW
+394 TDDYIAQVYGYTGFGTGRDKLGYDEDEGIFTW
-407 LENGG
+407 NGRRY
-412 VSNSSKTMAQGP
+412 NSP
-424 FIALLSGFNTS
+424 EALAEDLDRANLTDAEKATISRRLKASGFNITF
-435 LKNGEGERILST
+435 
-447 LDKTWPMMTSEQK
+447 
-460 AEMQKL
+460 
-466 LKQYGYS
+466 
-473 YEEG
+473 

>member
-43 KKDYNNAA
+43 KKDYNNAT

-98 LGSFGS
+98 IGSFGS

-113 ENAFAQQQKDL
+113 ENTFAQQQKDL

-174 SSYAVN
+174 SSHAVN

-276 LDETSRQQTA
+276 LDEVSRRQTA

-339 SGGGSTRRSGGTS
+339 SGGGGTMS
-352 GGNTTDGNESG
+352 LTTAKAMAKEGQFTDTVLNT
-363 LDYQGLFEAAKKSGN
+363 LR
-378 PKSWLAQKAN
+378 KA
-388 YQKFGF
+388 GF
-394 TSSSGLYSDYETW
+394 TDDYIAQVYGYTGFGTGRDKLGYDEDEGIFTW
-407 LENGG
+407 NGRRY
-412 VSNSSKTMAQGP
+412 NSP
-424 FIALLSGFNTS
+424 EALAEDLDRANLTDAEKATISRRLKASGFNITF
-435 LKNGEGERILST
+435 
-447 LDKTWPMMTSEQK
+447 
-460 AEMQKL
+460 
-466 LKQYGYS
+466 
-473 YEEG
+473 

>member
-43 KKDYNNAA
+43 KKDYNNAT

-104 FSYDEAPAY
+104 FSYGEAPTY
-113 ENAFAQQQKDL
+113 ENTFAQQQKDL

-174 SSYAVN
+174 SSHAVN

-213 MKLKDLNAVN
+213 MKLKDLNTVN
-223 QQEQLDYAKYLDRLG
+223 QQEQLDYDKYLDRLG

-276 LDETSRQQTA
+276 LDEASRRQTA

-339 SGGGSTRRSGGTS
+339 SGGGGTMS
-352 GGNTTDGNESG
+352 LTTAKAMAKEGQFTDTVLNT
-363 LDYQGLFEAAKKSGN
+363 LR
-378 PKSWLAQKAN
+378 KA
-388 YQKFGF
+388 GF
-394 TSSSGLYSDYETW
+394 TDDYIAQVYGYTGFGTGRDKLGYDEDEGIFTW
-407 LENGG
+407 NGRRY
-412 VSNSSKTMAQGP
+412 NSP
-424 FIALLSGFNTS
+424 EALAEDLDRANLTDAEKATISRRLKASGFNITF
-435 LKNGEGERILST
+435 
-447 LDKTWPMMTSEQK
+447 
-460 AEMQKL
+460 
-466 LKQYGYS
+466 
-473 YEEG
+473 

>member
-43 KKDYNNAA
+43 KKDYNNAT

-104 FSYDEAPAY
+104 FSYGEAPTY

-213 MKLKDLNAVN
+213 MKLKDLNTVN

-276 LDETSRQQTA
+276 LDEVSRQQTA

-339 SGGGSTRRSGGTS
+339 SGGGGTMS
-352 GGNTTDGNESG
+352 LTTAKAMAKEGQFTDTVLNT
-363 LDYQGLFEAAKKSGN
+363 LR
-378 PKSWLAQKAN
+378 KA
-388 YQKFGF
+388 GF
-394 TSSSGLYSDYETW
+394 TDDYIAQVYGYTGFGTGRDKLGYDEDEGIFTW
-407 LENGG
+407 NGRRY
-412 VSNSSKTMAQGP
+412 NSP
-424 FIALLSGFNTS
+424 EALAEDLDRANLTDAEKATISRRLKASGFNITF
-435 LKNGEGERILST
+435 
-447 LDKTWPMMTSEQK
+447 
-460 AEMQKL
+460 
-466 LKQYGYS
+466 
-473 YEEG
+473 